1 MKFLKILGIQ
11 SSLSETACWTDYFR
25 YSKLDEILL
34 ENSEQTRICTLDIEQ
49 NGKLFFHG
57 YEIDP
62 DMEYLYAA
70 ECHTENK
77 FCCIMRPRDKLRR
90 LAKYRLS

>member
-1 MKFLKILGIQ
+1 M
-11 SSLSETACWTDYFR
+11 
-25 YSKLDEILL
+25 
-34 ENSEQTRICTLDIEQ
+34 EQ
-49 NGKLFFHG
+49 NGRLFFHG
-57 YEIDP
+57 YEMDP

-90 LAKYRLS
+90 AKYRSSRNKKYPVIGQERDLKALLNGAKLKMKL

>member
-1 MKFLKILGIQ
+1 M
-11 SSLSETACWTDYFR
+11 
-25 YSKLDEILL
+25 
-34 ENSEQTRICTLDIEQ
+34 EQ
-49 NGKLFFHG
+49 NDRLFFHG

-90 LAKYRLS
+90 LAKYRSS